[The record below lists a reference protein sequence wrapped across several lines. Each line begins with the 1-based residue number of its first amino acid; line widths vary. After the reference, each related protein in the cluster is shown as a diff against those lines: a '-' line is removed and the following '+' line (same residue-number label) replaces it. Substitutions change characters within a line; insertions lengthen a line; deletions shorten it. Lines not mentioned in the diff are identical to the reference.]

1 VSRVVAHTRATA
13 NKEEIGMNIKHVV
26 FGKPFPTSAAQHERL
41 DNVRGL
47 AVFASDP
54 ISSNAYATEA
64 IMHTLL
70 LLGTAALSLTLPIA
84 LVIALLVL
92 LVILSYN
99 QTIAHYP
106 MGGGAYM
113 VAKDNL
119 GTIPSLLAAAALL
132 SDYVLT
138 VAVSVSAGVKALAS
152 AFPDVPLLHEHRIV
166 VGIGI
171 IIVITWINLRGVR
184 ESGTIFAIPTYAFV
198 LGVLVV
204 IGMGLAREFGLYG
217 APLAAPPVTAEAA
230 PSLSSLA
237 ILWVVLRAFAAGC
250 TALTGIEAISNG
262 VQAFRQPAPRNAI
275 TTMRVMGGLAMV
287 LFIGISFLAVRV
299 HIIPTETESVL
310 SQMTRLITGTGPLY
324 YWVQTFTM
332 LILVLAANTA
342 YQDFPRLA
350 AIIARDRFL
359 PRWMTLLGDRLVYSM
374 GIGLL
379 ALLASVVLGLFD
391 GDEIRLLPL
400 YAIGVFTS
408 FTLSQFGMVRLWR
421 RVSRLAPG
429 ETLHTGET
437 TLHHEAGWRW
447 KSLPSLIGCVV
458 TGIVLVILSVTKF
471 VEGAWMILLVMP
483 LLVGLFLLIRRH
495 YDHVAKNL
503 SLEGVDPTQVRSPA
517 EVAIVPIGGVHRAS
531 LRAIKY
537 AHRFASDVRVI
548 HVVSSPEEE
557 TAIRKK
563 WAAWQ
568 SVLGDATLIFLPSDY
583 REIISPI
590 VDYIDHVNH
599 REFPGQL
606 VTVVIPEF
614 MPDQRAAMILH
625 NQTAAQLLVRL
636 RRFED
641 VIVIDV
647 PYHLR
652 RDPVHP

>member
-1 VSRVVAHTRATA
+1 
-13 NKEEIGMNIKHVV
+13 MNLKHVF

-41 DNVRGL
+41 DKVRGL

-84 LVIALLVL
+84 IIIALLVF

-138 VAVSVSAGVKALAS
+138 VAVSVAAGVKAIAS
-152 AFPDVPLLHEHRIV
+152 AFPEYPIIQDSRIAI
-166 VGIGI
+166 GIGI

-184 ESGTIFAIPTYAFV
+184 ESGTIFAVPTYAFV

-204 IGMGLAREFGLYG
+204 IGMGLARQVGLYG
-217 APLAAPPVTAEAA
+217 TPITTQPVAAATG

-237 ILWVVLRAFAAGC
+237 ILWLVLRAFAAGC

-275 TTMRVMGGLAMV
+275 LTMRAMGILAMV
-287 LFIGISFLAVRV
+287 LFIGISFLAVHV

-310 SQMTRLITGTGPLY
+310 SQMTRLIAGTGPLY

-342 YQDFPRLA
+342 YQDFPRLS

-379 ALLASVVLGLFD
+379 AVLACVVLALFD

-421 RVSRLAPG
+421 RVARLAPG

-437 TLHHEAGWRW
+437 ELHYETGWRW

-458 TGIVLVILSVTKF
+458 TAIVFLILSVTKF
-471 VEGAWMILLVMP
+471 VEGAWIILLIMP

-503 SLEGVDPTQVRSPA
+503 SLEGVDPAQVRSPA
-517 EVAIVPIGGVHRAS
+517 EIAIVPIGGVHRAS

-537 AHRFASDVRVI
+537 AQRFASDVRVI

-557 TAIRKK
+557 TAIRQK
-563 WAAWQ
+563 WAAWK
-568 SVLGDATLIFLPSDY
+568 SVLGDATLIFVRSDY

-590 VDYIDHVNH
+590 VDYIDQVNH
-599 REFPGQL
+599 REVPGQL
-606 VTVVIPEF
+606 LTVVIPEF
-614 MPDQRAAMILH
+614 MPDHRAAMILH

-652 RDPVHP
+652 KEPVHP